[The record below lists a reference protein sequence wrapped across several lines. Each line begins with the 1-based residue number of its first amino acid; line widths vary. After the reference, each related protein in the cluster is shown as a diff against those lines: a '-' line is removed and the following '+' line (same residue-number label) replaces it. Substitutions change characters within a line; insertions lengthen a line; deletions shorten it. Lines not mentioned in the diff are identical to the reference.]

1 MAAARR
7 NPDVFGRLSRNNN
20 MQTSVIA
27 RCLML
32 AGLSFAASVAQAAEP
47 VGQTKA
53 GRFQLIQGEYRLI
66 TSRGEEFKRK
76 ELMKI
81 DSLTGEVFV
90 CMMSQIDGKA
100 RGKPGKII
108 EKAACEPF
116 EREQTFDTHADS
128 RN

>member
-1 MAAARR
+1 
-7 NPDVFGRLSRNNN
+7 
-20 MQTSVIA
+20 MQLPVIA
-27 RCLML
+27 RCLI
-32 AGLSFAASVAQAAEP
+32 LSGASLFATASQAAEAAP
-47 VGQTKA
+47 QPKS

-81 DSLTGEVFV
+81 DSVTGEVFV
-90 CMMSQIDGKA
+90 CTMNQIDGKA

-116 EREQTFDTHADS
+116 EREQTFDTYVDS

>member
-1 MAAARR
+1 
-7 NPDVFGRLSRNNN
+7 
-20 MQTSVIA
+20 MQLPVIT
-27 RCLML
+27 RCLI
-32 AGLSFAASVAQAAEP
+32 LSGVSLFAIASQAAEAAP
-47 VGQTKA
+47 QPKA

-81 DSLTGEVFV
+81 DSVTGEVFV
-90 CMMSQIDGKA
+90 CTMNQIDGRA

-116 EREQTFDTHADS
+116 EREQTFDTYVDS

>member
-1 MAAARR
+1 
-7 NPDVFGRLSRNNN
+7 
-20 MQTSVIA
+20 MQNSVIA

-32 AGLSFAASVAQAAEP
+32 AGLSISAGVVQAAEP
-47 VGQTKA
+47 APQVKA
-53 GRFQLIQGEYRLI
+53 GRYQLIQGEYRLI
-66 TSRGEEFKRK
+66 TARGEEFKRK

-81 DSLTGEVFV
+81 DSVTGEVFV
-90 CMMSQIDGKA
+90 CTLNQIDGKS

-116 EREQTFDTHADS
+116 EREQTFETHVDS

>member
-1 MAAARR
+1 MSF
-7 NPDVFGRLSRNNN
+7 P
-20 MQTSVIA
+20 VIS
-27 RCLML
+27 RCLLL
-32 AGLSFAASVAQAAEP
+32 AGFSCAVGVAQAAEP
-47 VGQTKA
+47 AAQPKA

-81 DSLTGEVFV
+81 DSVTGEVFV
-90 CMMSQIDGKA
+90 CTMSQVDGKT

-116 EREQTFDTHADS
+116 EREQTFDTYVDS
-128 RN
+128 RH

>member
-1 MAAARR
+1 
-7 NPDVFGRLSRNNN
+7 
-20 MQTSVIA
+20 MQIPVIA
-27 RCLML
+27 RCLFL
-32 AGLSFAASVAQAAEP
+32 AGASLAASTGQAAEP
-47 VGQTKA
+47 AQPQKA

-81 DSLTGEVFV
+81 DSVTGEVFV
-90 CMMSQIDGKA
+90 CTMNQIDGKA

-116 EREQTFDTHADS
+116 EREQTFDTYADT
-128 RN
+128 RH